1 MNLPNRLTVGRLFL
15 TMFFVVALG
24 THFPFHYTA
33 ALVLFVVAGIT
44 DYVDGE
50 IARRYGMVTDFG
62 KLMDPLIDKVMTAA
76 AFVSL
81 VPLGAIPAWVAI
93 VVISREFL
101 ITGLRLLAGSKN
113 RVLAADP
120 IGKHKTAWQFATVIF
135 FLVLLAVEEFRS
147 GTPANS
153 STAYDLHGL
162 WIYGGEAVST
172 VAVVLTVYSGV
183 DYFWRHRALLE
194 MQ

>member
-24 THFPFHYTA
+24 TAFAYHFTL

-44 DYVDGE
+44 DFVDGE

-76 AFVSL
+76 AFVGL

-93 VVISREFL
+93 AVISREFL
-101 ITGLRLLAGSKN
+101 ITGLRLLATSKG

-120 IGKHKTAWQFATVIF
+120 IGKYKTTWQFVTVIF
-135 FLVLLAVEEFRS
+135 FLVLLAAEEFRLCWA
-147 GTPANS
+147 TPA
-153 STAYDLHGL
+153 ADVDWHRL
-162 WIYGGEAVST
+162 WNYGGPFVAGIAVL
-172 VAVVLTVYSGV
+172 LTVYSGA

-194 MQ
+194 ME

>member
-15 TMFFVVALG
+15 TMVFVVALG
-24 THFPFHYTA
+24 TNFPWHFTL

-44 DYVDGE
+44 DFVDGE

-93 VVISREFL
+93 AVISREFL
-101 ITGLRLLAGSKN
+101 ITGLRLLALSKG
-113 RVLAADP
+113 RVLSADA
-120 IGKHKTAWQFATVIF
+120 IGKHKTSWQFATVIY
-135 FLVLLAVEEFRS
+135 FLVLLAWADFA
-147 GTPANS
+147 GHGAAAAN
-153 STAYDLHGL
+153 ARQWQL
-162 WIYGGEAVST
+162 WWVYGGDAVSG
-172 VAVVLTVYSGV
+172 VAVILTVYSGA

-194 MQ
+194 ME

>member
-15 TMFFVVALG
+15 TMFFVIALG
-24 THFPFHYTA
+24 MRFPFHYTT
-33 ALVLFVVAGIT
+33 ALILFVVAGIT
-44 DYVDGE
+44 DFVDGE
-50 IARRYGMVTDFG
+50 IARRYGLVTDFG

-93 VVISREFL
+93 AVISREFL
-101 ITGLRLLAGSKN
+101 ITGLRLLALSKN

-120 IGKHKTAWQFATVIF
+120 IGKHKTGWQFATVIF
-135 FLVLLAVEEFRS
+135 FLVLLAMNEFGGRLQ
-147 GTPANS
+147 GPLA
-153 STAYDLHGL
+153 STQWHEL
-162 WIYGGEAVST
+162 WVYGGLGISG
-172 VAVVLTVYSGV
+172 VAVILTVYSGV

-194 MQ
+194 ME